1 MKKNKRIKLSKSDK
15 ILIKIK
21 SKITKLYSNISHIIV
36 WLGRNNLLD
45 YNETRDGKWL
55 QEVWTP
61 FIESKS

>member
-1 MKKNKRIKLSKSDK
+1 
-15 ILIKIK
+15 
-21 SKITKLYSNISHIIV
+21 
-36 WLGRNNLLD
+36 LGRNNLLD